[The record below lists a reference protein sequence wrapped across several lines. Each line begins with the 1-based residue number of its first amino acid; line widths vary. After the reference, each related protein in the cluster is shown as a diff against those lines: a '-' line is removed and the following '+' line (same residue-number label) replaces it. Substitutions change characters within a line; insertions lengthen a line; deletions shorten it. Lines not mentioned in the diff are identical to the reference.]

1 MPLRTTYQDFYTAS
15 QAMKELGVTEGMFYN
30 FIRNGDLQGTTLPGR
45 KQKLYSKQ
53 AVEQLARELRAFA
66 VTRKKISSQFARA
79 TKEDVA
85 DCARISGTIFDAAF
99 AVEKQIAWMEKNPDI
114 CYVVKNIDNKVV
126 GHVLM
131 LPLEPEI
138 IEKILR
144 EEIFSL
150 NLETRDIGTFEPGKP
165 LHLYMASIAVEPKL
179 TLTEQHTYGARLIA
193 GLMDVLINFG
203 KQGII
208 LATLT
213 ARSST
218 SDGIRLM
225 RGIGF
230 TEIPSTTRMKNFL
243 IEVEKSGIKEIM
255 QYKQALRESGVNVFS
270 EDVPLLP
277 RVKRDKRANPKE
289 SNPA

>member
-1 MPLRTTYQDFYTAS
+1 MPLRTTYQDFYTAA
-15 QAMKELGVTEGMFYN
+15 QAMEELGVTEGMFYN

-66 VTRKKISSQFARA
+66 VTRKKISSKFIKA
-79 TKEDVA
+79 TEEDVP
-85 DCARISGTIFDAAF
+85 DCVRISNVIFNAAF
-99 AVEKQIAWMEKNPDI
+99 AVEKQTAWMEKNPDI
-114 CYVVKNIDNKVV
+114 CYVVKNRDNKVV
-126 GHVLM
+126 GYVLM

-144 EEIFSL
+144 EELSAL
-150 NLETRDIGTFEPGKP
+150 NLETKDIRAFEPGKL
-165 LHLYMASIAVEPKL
+165 LHLYIASIAVEPKL
-179 TLTEQHTYGARLIA
+179 TLTERHTYGARLIA
-193 GLMDVLINFG
+193 GLMDVLIDFG

-225 RGIGF
+225 RGVGF

-255 QYKQALRESGVNVFS
+255 QYKRTLRESGVNVFK

-277 RVKRDKRANPKE
+277 RVKREKKANPKE
-289 SNPA
+289 PDPT